1 MELLIA
7 TKNSGKVKEI
17 KKLLRGS
24 GIRVLSLND
33 FHNVPDVN
41 EDGKSYRDNA
51 LKKAR
56 FFSKYFNKLTIADD
70 SGIEVD
76 ALGGKPGPHSAR
88 YAGGEASSF
97 ENNQKLLKQLNGVP
111 LSKRGATFRCVLAL
125 VSPDGK
131 EYIVEATC
139 RGRIGFKEIGKKGFG
154 YDPIFYIPR
163 YGKTMAQLTVEEKN
177 KISHRGKALRKLK
190 RLLSKLEDG

>member
-7 TKNSGKVKEI
+7 SKNLGKVREI
-17 KKLLRGS
+17 RKALKGLRLR
-24 GIRVLSLND
+24 ILSLNN
-33 FHNVPDVN
+33 FPDVPQIY
-41 EDGKSYRDNA
+41 EDGKTYRENA

-56 FFSKYFNKLTIADD
+56 FFSKYFKKLTLADD

-76 ALGGKPGPHSAR
+76 ILGGFPGSRSAR
-88 YAGGEASSF
+88 YAGKEASNQR
-97 ENNQKLLKQLNGVP
+97 NNQKLLKKLNGIP

-131 EYIVEATC
+131 EKVIEGTC
-139 RGRIGFKEIGKKGFG
+139 RGKIGFKENGRRGFG

-163 YGKTMAQLTVEEKN
+163 YGKTMAQLTINEKN
-177 KISHRGKALRKLK
+177 RISHRGKALRKLRMFLTEFLIK
-190 RLLSKLEDG
+190 